1 MVNGGVEHEVIFNAH
16 KCTDLECEVGIALPV
31 RHCIG

>member
-1 MVNGGVEHEVIFNAH
+1 MVNGGIEHEVIFNAH
-16 KCTDLECEVGIALPV
+16 KYIEFECEVGITLPV